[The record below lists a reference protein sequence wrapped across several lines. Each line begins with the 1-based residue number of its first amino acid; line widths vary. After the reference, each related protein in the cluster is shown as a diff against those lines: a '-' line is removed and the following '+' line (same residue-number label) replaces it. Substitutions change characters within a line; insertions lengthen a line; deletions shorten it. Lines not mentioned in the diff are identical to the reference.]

1 MKLRYRKPKIFDQF
15 TEVVAAESL
24 RHGGVSTVPFSS
36 LNLSYGTDDMDNNI
50 DNNRTL
56 FFKDLNISVDQVAGS
71 FQVHGSGIIKVTEA
85 GFHRGYDA
93 LITNQINVCLNIT
106 IADCT
111 PILIY
116 DPVQKVVA
124 AAHAGWR
131 GTVGKIGRKTLQMM
145 ASDYNVNPVDCYA
158 YIGTC
163 ISSESFEVDADV
175 ADHFEDSFKVWDES
189 RGKFLVDLKSHNK
202 KQLTDLGL
210 PETQIEVSSYC
221 TVKDNDDYFS
231 HRKEKG
237 KTGRSL
243 AVIMMR

>member
-1 MKLRYRKPKIFDQF
+1 MELRYRKPRIFDQF
-15 TEVVAAESL
+15 PEMVAAESL
-24 RHGGVSTVPFSS
+24 RHGGVSATPFSS
-36 LNLSYGTDDMDNNI
+36 LNLSYSTDDMDHNI
-50 DNNRTL
+50 DDNRKL
-56 FFKDLNISVDQVAGS
+56 FFNDLKISVDQVAGS
-71 FQVHGSGIIKVTEA
+71 FQVHGSDIIKVNEA
-85 GFHRGYDA
+85 SFHRGYDA
-93 LITNQINVCLNIT
+93 LITNQPNVCLNIT

-116 DPVQKVVA
+116 DPVQRVVA

-131 GTVGKIGRKTLQMM
+131 GTVAQIGCKTLQMM
-145 ASDYNVNPVDCYA
+145 ASDYDVNPADCYA

-175 ADHFEDSFKVWDES
+175 ANHFEDDFKVWDEK
-189 RGKFLVDLKSHNK
+189 RGKFLIDLKSHNQ

-210 PETQIEVSSYC
+210 PENQIEVSSYC
-221 TVKDNDDYFS
+221 TVKNNEDYFS